1 LEFGARH
8 GFVVRRAYAVPRQ
21 PVWVVIVLRP
31 EHTLLV
37 AVCNPMDKRV
47 APSMSERWRHFEFVQ
62 FVKTIEL

>member
-1 LEFGARH
+1 
-8 GFVVRRAYAVPRQ
+8 
-21 PVWVVIVLRP
+21 LRP